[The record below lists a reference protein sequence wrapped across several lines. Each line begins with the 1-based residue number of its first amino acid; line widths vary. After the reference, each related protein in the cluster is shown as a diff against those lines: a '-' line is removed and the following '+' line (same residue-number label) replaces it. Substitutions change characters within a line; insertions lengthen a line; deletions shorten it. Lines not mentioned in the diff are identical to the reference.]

1 MTLLLTLIL
10 TPIVLFLGL
19 VIIVSVYLF
28 VLNKFGSAAAKVVV
42 VIIIAIF
49 FSYAINDNIQK
60 SNERNAVYDEYR
72 KSTNKTYMSDSEVD
86 KAMMDEA
93 KFKYEMEKRIKG
105 NN

>member
-10 TPIVLFLGL
+10 TPIVLLLGL
-19 VIIVSVYLF
+19 AIIVSIYLF